1 MVENYLSAGLEVPF
15 QEIRVLLRKYRGHQN
30 VDGVADYLS
39 LAVAEHLGEALARL
53 EDLPDGFLV
62 PAQVNDGRVVAE
74 EDLMRLASIVH
85 VLFAK
90 IRVEG
95 SLNILVSV
103 GMMVPDVFE
112 IFTIDIEGVRVVRI
126 NLAEHVP
133 ELVDFLGGFIG
144 SLPQIIKDVEVRYY
158 SRQVGPELDLYVAHL
173 LNRPLHLSEESLELN
188 HIRKLR
194 IDILVL

>member
-1 MVENYLSAGLEVPF
+1 MSSKQGSLLIEHYLSPCLEVPL
-15 QEIRVLLRKYRGHQN
+15 QEVRVLLREYGGHQN

-39 LAVAEHLGEALARL
+39 LAIAKDLGEALTRL
-53 EDLPDGFLV
+53 EDLPNGLLV
-62 PAQVNDGRVVAE
+62 PAQMNNGCIVAE

-90 IRVEG
+90 TRVEG

-112 IFTIDIEGVRVVRI
+112 IFTIDVECIRVVRV

-133 ELVDFLGGFIG
+133 ELVDFL
-144 SLPQIIKDVEVRYY
+144 
-158 SRQVGPELDLYVAHL
+158 
-173 LNRPLHLSEESLELN
+173 
-188 HIRKLR
+188 
-194 IDILVL
+194 